1 MEQVLLKEAEESDG
15 FRHPHAAQ
23 TMELTISQ
31 HSTISII
38 FFKMSFTVG
47 ITLQTRNA
55 ADE

>member
-1 MEQVLLKEAEESDG
+1 MLLKKAEESDG
-15 FRHPHAAQ
+15 LRHPHAAQ
-23 TMELTISQ
+23 RMELTISQ

-38 FFKMSFTVG
+38 SFKISFTVG